1 MRALPGV
8 RALPGAR
15 PIARDLTHSCRSAP
29 LKRLTTRSHSRQGRL
44 RSASGVRSSAA
55 STSHG
60 AIARRALRGLAGV
73 AAGIAVFGCASHT
86 VRVLDATAPRQL
98 VEVDEDLLL
107 DVGVAVFDANVPD
120 AYDEQL
126 ERNITREVRRA
137 EANYMAFVAK
147 DLLQSTG
154 NWGAVRVVPRATD
167 AVEVTLSGVIEHSDG
182 ERLVLRTQ
190 ARDARGAVWFDNTYE
205 ALASKFAYRDDIAP
219 NVDPFQSVYRR
230 VADDMIAYR
239 QTLSDEDVR
248 AIRATAE
255 MKFARDFAPDAFA
268 GHLSEPEPGVF
279 QVRRL
284 PAEDDP
290 MLGRVRKVRERE
302 YLFIDTLD
310 GYFEEFH
317 ARMRPT
323 YQSWRQATYTEAI
336 AYRNERAKAR
346 RQALAGAAGIAAGA
360 LAQTS
365 GHKRTRWGGAVSVIG
380 GAQLV
385 RKAVGRHARAAVHA
399 EALRELGASAEA
411 EIAPHTIELENRSLR
426 LQGTVDDQYE
436 ELRDILR
443 QVYFEE
449 LGVVEERADAL
460 LEKRLAD
467 RGDAAG

>member
-1 MRALPGV
+1 M
-8 RALPGAR
+8 
-15 PIARDLTHSCRSAP
+15 
-29 LKRLTTRSHSRQGRL
+29 
-44 RSASGVRSSAA
+44 
-55 STSHG
+55 
-60 AIARRALRGLAGV
+60 RGLAGGVLAV
-73 AAGIAVFGCASHT
+73 ALLGCASHT
-86 VRVLDATAPRQL
+86 VRVVDLTAPQQFAEL
-98 VEVDEDLLL
+98 DEELLL

-120 AYDEQL
+120 AYDEQV

-147 DLLQSTG
+147 DMLQSTG
-154 NWGAVRVVPRATD
+154 NWGAVRVVPRATH

-182 ERLVLRTQ
+182 ERMILRAQ
-190 ARDARGAVWFDNTYE
+190 ARDARGTVWFDNTYE

-219 NVDPFQSVYRR
+219 NIDPFQSVYRR
-230 VADDMIAYR
+230 VADDMLAYR
-239 QTLSDEDVR
+239 QTLADDEVR

-268 GHLSEPEPGVF
+268 THLAEPEPGVF
-279 QVRRL
+279 AVNRL

-336 AYRNERAKAR
+336 AYRKERDKVR

-365 GHKRTRWGGAVSVIG
+365 GHRRTRWGGAVAVIG

-385 RKAVGRHARAAVHA
+385 RKAVQRHARAEVHA
-399 EALRELGASAEA
+399 EALRELGVSAEA
-411 EIAPHTIELENRSLR
+411 EIAPHTIELENRTLR

-436 ELRDILR
+436 ELRRILQ

-449 LGVVEERADAL
+449 LGVVVEEDPAAAPAQP
-460 LEKRLAD
+460 LAD
-467 RGDAAG
+467 RGDGPS